1 MGSRMNSLVYRIL
14 CVDDDQMILSLYSSI
29 FKMLKSKFGQE
40 PQIQEKTFETTTCT
54 NGNDAVEAVSVS
66 LLSDE
71 PYSVAFIDINM
82 PGGKDGYETA
92 KEIRA
97 IDKSIEIVIVTG
109 EGIGEVT
116 SKLNKISQEHKLF
129 FLKKPFQ
136 MQEFRQLALTLAEK
150 WEYHTLTIELI
161 HILEH
166 KIQATHQKLEIVKD
180 NYREIIENAK
190 DLIQII
196 NIDGTFVFVNPA
208 WEKTLN
214 YSQFDREKINF
225 YQIIVKNEVEKVKQV
240 VHDLQSGL
248 PVNTMETCLKSKSG
262 NLVFVEANIVP
273 RKSEGRY
280 IGASFFFRDITYKK
294 NIEQALNLSEQNLR
308 EVFPRIIKS
317 LSSTVEI
324 RDVYTAGHQTRVA
337 NLAQQIAQ
345 TMNLPNDE
353 IEGIYIAGLLH
364 DIGKIAIPAEI
375 LSKPSKLL
383 DLEFSLIKTHVAV
396 GYEIIKQ
403 IQFPWP
409 VETYLL
415 QHHERDDGSGYPN
428 GTKKKDILM
437 GSAILIVADVVEA
450 ISSHRPYRPA
460 LGIDFAIS
468 EISKN
473 KGTLFDANVVEACL
487 TVLHNE
493 DFSF

>member
-1 MGSRMNSLVYRIL
+1 MNSLLYRIL
-14 CVDDDQMILSLYSSI
+14 CVDDDQMILTLYSSI
-29 FKMLKSKFGQE
+29 FKMLKTKFGQE
-40 PQIQEKTFETTTCT
+40 PQLKEKTFKTTTCT
-54 NGNDAVEAVSVS
+54 NGNDAIEAVKTSKI
-66 LLSDE
+66 SDE
-71 PYSVAFIDINM
+71 TFSIAFIDINM
-82 PGGKDGYETA
+82 PGGKNGYETA
-92 KEIRA
+92 REIRT

-116 SKLNKISQEHKLF
+116 SKLNKVSQEHKLF
-129 FLKKPFQ
+129 FLRKPFQ

-150 WEYHTLTIELI
+150 WEYHTLNIELI
-161 HILEH
+161 KKLKN
-166 KIQATHQKLEIVKD
+166 KIQTTHQELETVKD

-196 NIDGTFVFVNPA
+196 NIDGSFEFVNPA
-208 WEKTLN
+208 WEQTLD
-214 YSQFDREKINF
+214 YTQIDREKIDF
-225 YQIIVKNEVEKVKQV
+225 YHIVVDSELEKVKQV
-240 VHDLQSGL
+240 VHDLQNGL
-248 PVNTMETCLKSKSG
+248 TVNTIETCLKSKSG

-273 RKSEGRY
+273 RKSEGNY

-294 NIEQALNLSEQNLR
+294 SIEKALTLSEQNLR

-345 TMNLPNDE
+345 TMSLPSDE

-383 DLEFSLIKTHVAV
+383 DLEFSLIKTHVVV

-409 VETYLL
+409 VDTYLL
-415 QHHERDDGSGYPN
+415 QHHERNDGSGYPN
-428 GTKKKDILM
+428 GTKKEDILL

-473 KGTLFDANVVEACL
+473 KGILYDVNVVEACL
-487 TVLHNE
+487 TVLQDEN
-493 DFSF
+493 FSF

>member
-1 MGSRMNSLVYRIL
+1 MNSLFYRIL
-14 CVDDDQMILSLYSSI
+14 CVDDDKMILDLYSSI
-29 FKMLKSKFGQE
+29 FRTLKSQFGQE
-40 PQIQEKTFETTTCT
+40 PQIKEKTFETTTCT
-54 NGNDAVEAVSVS
+54 NGNDAIKAVRTAII
-66 LLSDE
+66 SDQ
-71 PYSVAFIDINM
+71 PYSIAFIDINM

-92 KEIRA
+92 KEIRT

-116 SKLNKISQEHKLF
+116 RKLNMVSQEHKLF
-129 FLKKPFQ
+129 FLRKPFQ
-136 MQEFRQLALTLAEK
+136 MQEFRQLAVTLAEK

-161 HILEH
+161 NKLEH
-166 KIQATHQKLEIVKD
+166 KIQKTHLELETVKD

-196 NIDGTFVFVNPA
+196 NIDGSFEFVNPA
-208 WEKTLN
+208 WEQALN
-214 YSQFDREKINF
+214 YTQSDREKINF
-225 YQIIVKNEVEKVKQV
+225 YQILVTSEIDKVKQA
-240 VHDLQSGL
+240 VHDLQQGRT
-248 PVNTMETCLKSKSG
+248 VNTMETCLKSKSG

-273 RKSEGRY
+273 RKSEESY

-294 NIEQALNLSEQNLR
+294 NIEQALHLSEQNLR

-345 TMNLPNDE
+345 IMNLPNDE

-375 LSKPSKLL
+375 LSKPNKLL
-383 DLEFSLIKTHVAV
+383 DLEFSLIKTHVTV

-409 VETYLL
+409 VDTYLL
-415 QHHERDDGSGYPN
+415 QHHERNDGSGYPN
-428 GTKKKDILM
+428 GTKKEDILL

-473 KGTLFDANVVEACL
+473 KGTLFDADVVDACL
-487 TVLHNE
+487 AVLQNE
-493 DFSF
+493 NFSF

>member
-1 MGSRMNSLVYRIL
+1 MNSLLYRIL
-14 CVDDDQMILSLYSSI
+14 CVDDDQMILTLYSSI
-29 FKMLKSKFGQE
+29 FKMLKTKFGQE
-40 PQIQEKTFETTTCT
+40 PQLKEKTFKTTTCT
-54 NGNDAVEAVSVS
+54 NGNDAIEAVKTSKI
-66 LLSDE
+66 SDE
-71 PYSVAFIDINM
+71 TFSIAFIDINM
-82 PGGKDGYETA
+82 PGGKNGYETA
-92 KEIRA
+92 REIRT

-116 SKLNKISQEHKLF
+116 SKLNKVSQEHKLF
-129 FLKKPFQ
+129 FLRKPFQ

-150 WEYHTLTIELI
+150 WEYHTLNIELI
-161 HILEH
+161 KKLKN
-166 KIQATHQKLEIVKD
+166 KIQTTHQELETVKD
-180 NYREIIENAK
+180 NYREIIENTK

-196 NIDGTFVFVNPA
+196 NIDGSFEFVNPA
-208 WEKTLN
+208 WEQTLD
-214 YSQFDREKINF
+214 YTQIDREKIDF
-225 YQIIVKNEVEKVKQV
+225 YHIVVDSELEKVKQV
-240 VHDLQSGL
+240 VHDLQNGL
-248 PVNTMETCLKSKSG
+248 TVNTIETCLKSKSG

-273 RKSEGRY
+273 RKSEGNY

-294 NIEQALNLSEQNLR
+294 SIEKALTLSEQNLR

-345 TMNLPNDE
+345 TMSLPSDE

-383 DLEFSLIKTHVAV
+383 DLEFSLIKTHVVV

-409 VETYLL
+409 VDTYLL
-415 QHHERDDGSGYPN
+415 QHHERNDGSGYPN
-428 GTKKKDILM
+428 GTKKEDILL

-473 KGTLFDANVVEACL
+473 KGILYDVNVVEACL
-487 TVLHNE
+487 TVLQDEN
-493 DFSF
+493 FSF

>member
-1 MGSRMNSLVYRIL
+1 MNSLLYRIL
-14 CVDDDQMILSLYSSI
+14 CVDDDQMILTLYSSI
-29 FKMLKSKFGQE
+29 FKMLKTKFGQE
-40 PQIQEKTFETTTCT
+40 PQLKEKTFKTTTCT
-54 NGNDAVEAVSVS
+54 NGNDAIEAVKTSKI
-66 LLSDE
+66 SDE
-71 PYSVAFIDINM
+71 TFSIAFIDINM
-82 PGGKDGYETA
+82 PGGKNGYETA
-92 KEIRA
+92 REIRT

-116 SKLNKISQEHKLF
+116 SKLNKVSQEHKLF
-129 FLKKPFQ
+129 FLRKPFQ

-150 WEYHTLTIELI
+150 WEYHTLNIELI
-161 HILEH
+161 KKLKN
-166 KIQATHQKLEIVKD
+166 KIQTTHQELETVKD
-180 NYREIIENAK
+180 NYREIIENTK

-196 NIDGTFVFVNPA
+196 NIDGSFEFVNPA
-208 WEKTLN
+208 WEQTLD
-214 YSQFDREKINF
+214 YTQIDREKIDF
-225 YQIIVKNEVEKVKQV
+225 YHIVVDSELEKVKQV
-240 VHDLQSGL
+240 VHDLQNGL
-248 PVNTMETCLKSKSG
+248 KVNTIETCLKSKSG

-273 RKSEGRY
+273 RKSEGNYR
-280 IGASFFFRDITYKK
+280 GASFFFRDITYKK
-294 NIEQALNLSEQNLR
+294 SIEKALTLSEQNLR

-345 TMNLPNDE
+345 TMSLPSDE

-383 DLEFSLIKTHVAV
+383 DLEFSLIKTHVVV

-409 VETYLL
+409 VDTYLL
-415 QHHERDDGSGYPN
+415 QHHERNDRSGYPN
-428 GTKKKDILM
+428 GTKKEDILL

-473 KGTLFDANVVEACL
+473 KGILYDVNVVEACL
-487 TVLHNE
+487 TVLQDEN
-493 DFSF
+493 FSF

>member
-1 MGSRMNSLVYRIL
+1 MNSLLYRIL
-14 CVDDDQMILSLYSSI
+14 CVDDDQMILTLYSSI
-29 FKMLKSKFGQE
+29 FKMLKTKFGQE
-40 PQIQEKTFETTTCT
+40 PQLKEKTFKTTTCT
-54 NGNDAVEAVSVS
+54 NGNDAIEAVKTSKI
-66 LLSDE
+66 SDE
-71 PYSVAFIDINM
+71 TFSIAFIDINM
-82 PGGKDGYETA
+82 PGGKNGYETA
-92 KEIRA
+92 REIRT

-116 SKLNKISQEHKLF
+116 SKLNKVSQEHKLF
-129 FLKKPFQ
+129 FLRKPFQ

-150 WEYHTLTIELI
+150 WEYHTLNIELI
-161 HILEH
+161 KKLKN
-166 KIQATHQKLEIVKD
+166 KIQTTHQELETVKD
-180 NYREIIENAK
+180 NYREIIENTK

-196 NIDGTFVFVNPA
+196 NIDGSFEFVNPA
-208 WEKTLN
+208 WEQTLD
-214 YSQFDREKINF
+214 YTQIDREKIDF
-225 YQIIVKNEVEKVKQV
+225 YHIVVDSELEKVKQV
-240 VHDLQSGL
+240 VHDLQNGL
-248 PVNTMETCLKSKSG
+248 KVNTIETCLKSKSG

-273 RKSEGRY
+273 RKSEGNY

-294 NIEQALNLSEQNLR
+294 SIEKALTLSEQNLR

-345 TMNLPNDE
+345 TMSLPSDE

-383 DLEFSLIKTHVAV
+383 DLEFSLIKTHVVV

-409 VETYLL
+409 VDTYLL
-415 QHHERDDGSGYPN
+415 QHHERNDGSGYPN
-428 GTKKKDILM
+428 GTKKEDILL

-473 KGTLFDANVVEACL
+473 KGILYDVNVVEACL
-487 TVLHNE
+487 TVLQDEN
-493 DFSF
+493 FSF